1 MQYDHS
7 TKAQRELNASLR
19 ACMKI
24 VKVGVGLYQLHD
36 STGRVMLSP
45 TSKGN
50 ITQWLDRQYP
60 VNVKD
65 LHSLLDT
72 Q

>member
-1 MQYDHS
+1 MTYDRS
-7 TKAQRELNASLR
+7 TKQQRELNSALR
-19 ACMKI
+19 NCMKI
-24 VKVGVGLYQLHD
+24 VKLGAGLYQLQD

-60 VNVKD
+60 ITNNE
-65 LHSLLDT
+65 

>member
-1 MQYDHS
+1 MIYDHS
-7 TKAQRELNASLR
+7 TKQQRELNASLR
-19 ACMKI
+19 ACMRI
-24 VKVGVGLYQLHD
+24 VKLGVGLYQLQD

-60 VNVKD
+60 IDVRE
-65 LHSLLDT
+65 

>member
-19 ACMKI
+19 ACMKT
-24 VKVGVGLYQLHD
+24 VKVGAGLYHLQD

-50 ITQWLDRQYP
+50 ITQYLDRQYP
-60 VNVKD
+60 VDVKE
-65 LHSLLDT
+65 

>member
-1 MQYDHS
+1 MIYDHS

-19 ACMKI
+19 ACMKT
-24 VKVGVGLYQLHD
+24 VKVGAGLYQLQD

-60 VNVKD
+60 VNVKE
-65 LHSLLDT
+65 
-72 Q
+72 

>member
-1 MQYDHS
+1 MMIYDHS
-7 TKAQRELNASLR
+7 TKQQRELNASLR

-24 VKVGVGLYQLHD
+24 VKLGAGLYQLQD

-60 VNVKD
+60 INNNN
-65 LHSLLDT
+65 T
-72 Q
+72 EQ

>member
-1 MQYDHS
+1 MIYDHS
-7 TKAQRELNASLR
+7 TKQQRELNASLR

-24 VKVGVGLYQLHD
+24 VKLGAGLYHLQD
-36 STGRVMLSP
+36 STGRVMFSP

-60 VNVKD
+60 INSKD
-65 LHSLLDT
+65 